1 MNKYNSEWINEMVL
15 KYPDIPVI
23 EIDYKELKNMDIKII
38 PGEDFTPGLKKEE
51 PQYRDSPF
59 ADSYFPRRKS

>member
-38 PGEDFTPGLKKEE
+38 PVEDFTPGLKKEE
-51 PQYRDSPF
+51 PKYRDSPF